1 MKRLD
6 EEKELKIFCATRL
19 DRAVNQLST
28 YFEQNEST
36 QDGEALVALA
46 TVKQVRDF
54 LCGSLKFKN
63 SHTKHTIH
71 PATIQVCFSSGVR
84 FPVSRRLNAEFGTR
98 APLYLRMS
106 DQLFVFQW
114 LERQM
119 SNDSKPIEEAEELT
133 E

>member
-71 PATIQVCFSSGVR
+71 PATIQVCFSSEVR
-84 FPVSRRLNAEFGTR
+84 FPGSRCLNAEFGR
-98 APLYLRMS
+98 SGHAPHIIC
-106 DQLFVFQW
+106 
-114 LERQM
+114 E
-119 SNDSKPIEEAEELT
+119 
-133 E
+133 

>member
-84 FPVSRRLNAEFGTR
+84 FPVSRRLNAEFVTR